1 MALVIPSPWLT
12 EECANTLSAKT
23 PVLIVSQSSRNII
36 LITAMIMSPNV
47 ALELKVADH
56 STEEAFVWTNHDT
69 PRLAAYCSPTP
80 SAEKGY

>member
-1 MALVIPSPWLT
+1 
-12 EECANTLSAKT
+12 
-23 PVLIVSQSSRNII
+23 
-36 LITAMIMSPNV
+36 MIMSPNV